1 METLFARIHAPY
13 APMAWDECMTVTS
26 STVLQGDVDPTDD
39 LSREVALYIS
49 FSLAMLLRREPLA
62 DTSPARSLATS
73 SPSSLPRGRV
83 LSALR
88 TGFPSLGRTTITPRW
103 SSRTPTWSA
112 SGRSFSTRRASRR
125 PLSSVCLPACRLTS
139 SFPPSQLRH
148 QEVRGRP
155 SPARPQ
161 EVRQEGSGCEAPGAG
176 GREEG
181 PRRQAQEPQA
191 KCVSCLDSFLPW
203 RELVETHT
211 LPSSSER
218 KDGEGAEEDFDVKL
232 EDALSNRPDKAARGG
247 ARGGRGGRGDSK
259 VSMRRLCL
267 KKENRRSSFVLSL
280 RCPGEDVMPSSA
292 SAEATNAPNLTRA
305 SRRRTCSAVGD
316 EVVGEDVVA
325 VAVGVEDA
333 VEEDVEEEEVEEPRG
348 LERASASPASDG
360 VALHDACLYSHD
372 ELSQARERDGE

>member
-83 LSALR
+83 LSASR

-181 PRRQAQEPQA
+181 PWRQAQEPQA

-203 RELVETHT
+203 RELVETDT
-211 LPSSSER
+211 LPSSSSER

-259 VSMRRLCL
+259 VSMRRSVSQEGKPALIV
-267 KKENRRSSFVLSL
+267 RSLSQ
-280 RCPGEDVMPSSA
+280 M
-292 SAEATNAPNLTRA
+292 
-305 SRRRTCSAVGD
+305 SRRGRDAKFGFGGGD
-316 EVVGEDVVA
+316 KRSKSNTRESTEDMFGGGGRGRGGGRGGRGGRGGARGGGGRGGGGGGGAKRPGKGKRVA
-325 VAVGVEDA
+325 GK
-333 VEEDVEEEEVEEPRG
+333 
-348 LERASASPASDG
+348 
-360 VALHDACLYSHD
+360 
-372 ELSQARERDGE
+372 